1 MRCRWIKIGGQICE
15 ILEIDKGGLARHFN
29 LVNNESYSPSAK
41 VLIAGV
47 GHPNLKDL
55 SFGQIFLAHLKE
67 QNWPD
72 NVDLENL
79 SFGAIAV
86 LQWFQDEPGKYDRV
100 IFVSAAEREGREPG
114 TLNVYN
120 WNFAPLD
127 EEVVQECVAESVTG
141 IISLDNL
148 MMILQYF
155 KALPAE
161 VVVLDLEPVSSEIG
175 FECSPE
181 ITERFPEFEE
191 IVRGRYR

>member
-1 MRCRWIKIGGQICE
+1 M
-15 ILEIDKGGLARHFN
+15 
-29 LVNNESYSPSAK
+29 K

-55 SFGQIFLAHLKE
+55 SFGQVLLPFLKKQKWTSHF
-67 QNWPD
+67 
-72 NVDLENL
+72 DLENL

-86 LQWFQDEPGKYDRV
+86 LQWFQDHPGKYDRV
-100 IFVSAAEREGREPG
+100 VFVSAAERTGRTPG
-114 TLNVYN
+114 TLDVTD

-148 MMILQYF
+148 MQILQYF
-155 KALPAE
+155 KALPPE
-161 VVVLDLEPVSSEIG
+161 VVVLDLEPVDSEIG

-181 ITERFPEFEE
+181 ITARFDEFSE
-191 IVRGRYR
+191 IVREKATN